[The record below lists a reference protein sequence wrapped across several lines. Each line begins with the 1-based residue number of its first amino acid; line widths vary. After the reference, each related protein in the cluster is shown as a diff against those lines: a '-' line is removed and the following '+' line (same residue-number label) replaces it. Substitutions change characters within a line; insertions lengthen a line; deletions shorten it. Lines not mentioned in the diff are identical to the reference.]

1 MTRAEDW
8 GGIADDAI
16 SAFELADT
24 GGEVPFAYAYLIRG
38 IARRFGWDDPRVDAY
53 LAKLYSLRNP
63 DGGWGLGYVFTGP
76 GGVAN
81 PANTTY
87 TITLSDHVG
96 PTLIEAYLARPDLVP
111 LADIQTLASLVMTT
125 QTWSFPTGKAVS
137 YSRNTHDDINA
148 TNGRNVH
155 NVNAS
160 AGLFLCQ
167 AQAVGAVYGGLNK
180 RVVDIGRFES
190 SVYNPTTAWWPYKG
204 QGSTSGDTDHTALQA
219 EAMYLA
225 LAEQMGR
232 ETAYRI
238 LSDGVGGIHDD
249 EPAARIAWARLA
261 GLPPIDNALS
271 GTTTLWLVLADA
283 YLTEVADFVTTC
295 NTAQKAQ
302 IACWAARA
310 ADQAAEVL

>member
-8 GGIADDAI
+8 GAIADDAI
-16 SAFELADT
+16 AAFELADT

-38 IARRFGWDDPRVDAY
+38 IARRSGWDDPRIETY
-53 LAKLYSLRNP
+53 LAKLYSLRNA

-81 PANTTY
+81 PADTTY

-111 LADIQTLASLVMTT
+111 LSDIQTLASLVMTT
-125 QTWSFPTGKAVS
+125 QTCTFPTGKAVS
-137 YSRNTHDDINA
+137 YSRNSHDDVSVS
-148 TNGRNVH
+148 NGRNVH

-160 AGLFLCQ
+160 AGLFLAQ

-180 RVVDIGRFES
+180 RVVDFGRFES
-190 SVYNPTTAWWPYKG
+190 AAYNPTTAWWPYKG
-204 QGSTSGDTDHTALQA
+204 TGSASDTDHTALQA

-232 ETAYRI
+232 ETTYRI
-238 LSDGVGGIHDD
+238 LADGVLGPHDD

-283 YLTEVADFVTTC
+283 YLAEVAEFITTC
-295 NTAQKAQ
+295 NTAQLGQ

-310 ADQAAEVL
+310 ADQAGEVL